1 MLYYII
7 LYYIISYHIILCYKY
22 NFNYRYNYN
31 YNYIILYYTL
41 YTHIIDIVWLHGSSS
56 LAWFLMVLSP
66 DLKTFSDC
74 NKTRKITSG
83 TTMFPMFSTK
93 NLQVSL

>member
-22 NFNYRYNYN
+22 NFNYR